1 MNGGRRRATGA
12 GSPALA
18 ARSPPKMCSR
28 VLSCCLG
35 LQVRGDC
42 SERPERRDD
51 GRGLGPPRAAGRG
64 SCRTKIAG
72 GSAPGVPGG
81 EGTAGRAGRPRRVLR
96 HGVSRPPILFP
107 TQHLAVQASL
117 LCAFHLLLLPALPEG
132 QPRAPAAG
140 ELLARSLF
148 ACGVSALLQTS
159 LGSRL
164 PLVQIPSF
172 EYLVPAV
179 VLSSHLSRAD
189 RNGTAVAIACPAP
202 HCAVTGSQ
210 AASLREVSGAVVVS
224 GLTQLALG
232 MSGVCGWAARRCG
245 PMVLAP
251 SLSIIGLSAYKEAAF
266 LCSASW
272 GVALLYVSPGAAA
285 GTGRPRGARHA
296 FGAPS
301 PWHCVVTCAPFPRL
315 MLLTVTFSQ
324 HLGSCRLP
332 FCARPRAPGGSVE
345 PAVPTL
351 RTLSVLLPFAAVCIV
366 CAILQ
371 HLRVPWDSLDA
382 AAARFPWANSTFHP
396 PWLQLPYSGGTAAGP
411 GEAVA
416 PRQCHLSPLLCRRRV
431 AAAHPTGA
439 GGGHRHGRRLQREL
453 GGLLRALREAA
464 AGPPAAP
471 TRLQPGAVRRG
482 AWQPPGRAA
491 GRRGGHGRQHR
502 QHLRRRPHA
511 GRLSPLGAG
520 QRAGVRGAGHVAEA
534 GGAPHPHPAGGAR
547 YVSPPLAALQ
557 STRVFPRPNPARP
570 LPRAGGVLC
579 ITYAVAVGTGIS
591 YFQHADIDSGRNV
604 FIVGFTMF
612 MALLVPRWLGAAPA
626 HLATGWVPLD
636 LLFLSLLTVPV
647 FLTGFLSFFLENTVS
662 GTLEERG
669 LPQKAGAGDGERGE
683 ASPVYA
689 LPAGLSRLLPSC
701 KAFPCCFLCP
711 GREEEE
717 EEEEKEEEDGEDGC
731 RAAEEG
737 VVATGEGTW
746 LLLKPGTGEAQD
758 REPSQ
763 AETLAWH
770 TGA

>member
-396 PWLQLPYSGGTAAGP
+396 PWLQLPYSGEWPLLTPRALAVGIAMAVGCSVNSVGCYVLCGRLLRAPRPPQHACNRGLCAEGLGSLLAGLLGAAGGTAASI
-411 GEAVA
+411 ANT
-416 PRQCHLSPLLCRRRV
+416 C
-431 AAAHPTGA
+431 A
-439 GGGHRHGRRLQREL
+439 GGLTQDGSRLSVQVSALACVAL
-453 GGLLRALREAA
+453 GMSPRLAGLL
-464 AGPPAAP
+464 
-471 TRLQPGAVRRG
+471 TRI
-482 AWQPPGRAA
+482 
-491 GRRGGHGRQHR
+491 
-502 QHLRRRPHA
+502 
-511 GRLSPLGAG
+511 
-520 QRAGVRGAGHVAEA
+520 
-534 GGAPHPHPAGGAR
+534 
-547 YVSPPLAALQ
+547 PLA
-557 STRVFPRPNPARP
+557 VH
-570 LPRAGGVLC
+570 GGVLC